1 MSFVDMRRVFLLVF
15 SVFCISCGKHYN
27 GIDIS
32 HHNSINWNAVRSDKN
47 IQFCY
52 IKSTE
57 GSTHVDNRYRTHMRR
72 AKDARLKVGLYHYFS
87 SHSSGKTQFENF
99 NKCLKAHQWDL
110 IPVIDIETP
119 GNDFSDIK
127 ELKTILSD
135 FLEAFH
141 AEYNYYPIVYYGDF
155 NSYKLLGTALKCKS
169 WFRTVHF
176 SRFLPPV
183 CFQQVAVASRYS
195 DLVDLN
201 YCRDLDYILVRQ

>member
-1 MSFVDMRRVFLLVF
+1 MHNHAMKRIVLLVF
-15 SVFCISCGKHYN
+15 IICISCSRNYN

-32 HHNSINWNAVRSDKN
+32 HHNAVDWDSVKSDGN
-47 IQFCY
+47 LEFCY

-57 GSTHVDNRYRTHMRR
+57 GSTHVDNRYRKHLQK

-87 SHSSGKTQFENF
+87 SHSSGKTQFDNF

-127 ELKTILSD
+127 KLKTILSD

-141 AEYNYYPIVYYGDF
+141 SEYNFYPIVYYGDF
-155 NSYKLLGTALKCKS
+155 NSYKLFGTAIMCKS

-176 SRFLPPV
+176 SQFLPPV
-183 CFQQVAVASRYS
+183 CFQQVAVASRYN

-201 YCRDLDYILVRQ
+201 YCRNLDYILVKP